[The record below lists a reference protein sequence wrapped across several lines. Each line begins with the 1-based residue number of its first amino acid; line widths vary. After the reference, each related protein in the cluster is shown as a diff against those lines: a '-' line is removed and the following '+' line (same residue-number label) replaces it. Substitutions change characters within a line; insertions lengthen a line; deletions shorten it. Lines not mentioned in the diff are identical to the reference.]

1 MEIVTLAVTRSGFGA
16 AWRFEDRYAALRHPL
31 VQPGDAVM
39 DEAADLLRLYS
50 PGQLIKLCSS
60 QGLGALVGR
69 VESRLLELG
78 AMSSRLLVEALE
90 RDYLHEEIWAALD
103 GQAAEPPQDPV
114 TLLNLIQ
121 SDRDSE
127 LLERRMAKT
136 EKTPAADPKP
146 AKETKVPTIKGVD
159 GADLPMTTRL
169 TFGTYDKNVPAVKD
183 KEGKET
189 KPASVVTTKYDIGEN
204 NPKSRGAG
212 ERFAKYKHNM
222 TFQQAVDS
230 GVNGADIAWDLKKG
244 FIVVNAATK

>member
-1 MEIVTLAVTRSGFGA
+1 MTLAVTRSGFGDV
-16 AWRFEDRYAALRHPL
+16 WRFSDRHAALRHLL

-39 DEAADLLRLYS
+39 DDATDLLRLYS
-50 PGQLIKLCSS
+50 PGQLPKLCSS
-60 QGLGALVGR
+60 QGLGGLAQR
-69 VESRLLELG
+69 VESRVLELG
-78 AMSSRLLVEALE
+78 ALPSRQLVEALE
-90 RDYLHEEIWAALD
+90 RDYLHEEIWSELD
-103 GQAAEPPQDPV
+103 GQAAEPPQDSS

-136 EKTPAADPKP
+136 EKTPAADKP
-146 AKETKVPTIKGVD
+146 AAEPKVVKIPTIKGAD

-169 TFGTYDKNVPAVKD
+169 TFGTFDKNVPAVKD

-189 KPASVVTTKYDIGEN
+189 KPASVVITKYDIGEN

-230 GVNGADIAWDLKKG
+230 GVNPADIAWDLKKG